1 MAVTPLHRVFASSGA
16 DVGIGEFGGAE
27 TAATFGDLARE
38 FAALR
43 SSAAVFDLG
52 RRAKI
57 MVSGNDRVRWVNG
70 MVTNNTRGVAG
81 SRGSYNFLLNAQGH
95 ILADMYIYNRGESL
109 LVDTD
114 LSQAERVRELFDKY
128 IIMDEVEIADADE
141 KLTAIGLVGP
151 RATEVFS
158 KLGISP
164 PNEALSIAEANW
176 DGANIVVVRGD
187 ARNTFEIWI
196 APEKVAS
203 L

>member
-1 MAVTPLHRVFASSGA
+1 MAVTPLHPVFASSGA
-16 DVGIGEFGGAE
+16 DVRMGEFGGAE
-27 TAATFGDLARE
+27 TAATFGDVARE

-43 SSAAVFDLG
+43 AGAGVFDLG

-57 MVSGNDRVRWVNG
+57 AVSGNDRIRWMNG
-70 MVTNNTRGVAG
+70 MVTNNIRDLAAG
-81 SRGSYNFLLNAQGH
+81 HGSYNFLLNAQAH

-128 IIMDEVEIADADE
+128 IIMDEVEIADAGE
-141 KLTAIGLVGP
+141 KLTAIGLAGP
-151 RATEVFS
+151 KANEVLG
-158 KLGISP
+158 KLGISAP
-164 PNEALSIAEANW
+164 AEPLTIAEANW

-187 ARNTFEIWI
+187 RQNTFE
-196 APEKVAS
+196 